1 MSYWS
6 RTTLSRD
13 DGGGGELVVAEDDIF
28 ETLGCLVKWGKYEQ
42 NRFLLKLRDV
52 KANKQTI

>member
-1 MSYWS
+1 
-6 RTTLSRD
+6 
-13 DGGGGELVVAEDDIF
+13 LVE
-28 ETLGCLVKWGKYEQ
+28 WGKYEQ